1 MSYLVVVCA
10 VLSAISALLL
20 LIFALFVIGFL
31 IGYRHEEKRISNKN
45 CNKDEKEAFESD
57 EEKKAKEEWK
67 KFLKYDGSAPDNR

>member
-20 LIFALFVIGFL
+20 IIFALFVIGFL

-45 CNKDEKEAFESD
+45 YNKDEKEAFEND